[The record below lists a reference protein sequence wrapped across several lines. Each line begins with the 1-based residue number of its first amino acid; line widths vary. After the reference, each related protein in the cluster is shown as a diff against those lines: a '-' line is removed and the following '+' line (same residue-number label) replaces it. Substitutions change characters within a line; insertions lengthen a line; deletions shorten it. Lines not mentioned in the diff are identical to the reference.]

1 MLIYYFL
8 IKPKSGRYE
17 ICIFRKCLSMF
28 NKRFFTGDRQTEYL
42 LILCESR
49 VMARSIAVS
58 ITLGAVG
65 KLVINLAKVY
75 AIIKKANRSLWTLTK
90 I

>member
-1 MLIYYFL
+1 
-8 IKPKSGRYE
+8 
-17 ICIFRKCLSMF
+17 MF
-28 NKRFFTGDRQTEYL
+28 NKRFFAGDRQTEL

-75 AIIKKANRSLWTLTK
+75 AIIKKANCSLWTLTK

>member
-1 MLIYYFL
+1 
-8 IKPKSGRYE
+8 
-17 ICIFRKCLSMF
+17 MF
-28 NKRFFTGDRQTEYL
+28 NKRFFAGDRQTEYL

-75 AIIKKANRSLWTLTK
+75 AIIKKANCSLWTLTK